1 MPDIYEYTDYRKYLS
16 DLYVARK
23 ATNRAFSYRLI
34 AQKAGLA
41 SPSFIGKIFSGMA
54 NISHRTLMRL
64 VEVFQIV
71 GPDAEYFELMVHFDG
86 SRSEI
91 DKNHYFQRMQALR
104 RRHGKPAKLEEDVL
118 QSAWYIAPVLAL
130 VELGLFHGDH
140 AALGRMLT
148 PPVASAQVRLAIEL
162 LMLHGLVRKQTNGQL
177 VRVRDASDPS
187 SSVPPRVPTAME
199 SIPIEAATLLERL
212 PPDTPSELRDR
223 IRSAHDQLLRLLL
236 LAGEPRGS

>member
-23 ATNRAFSYRLI
+23 ASNRAFSYRLI

-64 VEVFQIV
+64 VDVFQIV

-91 DKNHYFQRMQALR
+91 DKNHYFQRMQAMR
-104 RRHGKPAKLEEDVL
+104 RRYGKPANHDEDVL
-118 QSAWYIAPVLAL
+118 RSAWYIAPILTL
-130 VELGLFHGDH
+130 IELGMFRGDH
-140 AALGRMLT
+140 GALGRMLT
-148 PPVASAQVRLAIEL
+148 PPISPAEARLAIEL
-162 LMLHGLVRKQTNGQL
+162 LMLHGLIGKESSGRL
-177 VRVRDASDPS
+177 VRVQGDDESDFPCPPASA
-187 SSVPPRVPTAME
+187 AMTN
-199 SIPIEAATLLERL
+199 IPLDVDTLLNGL
-212 PPDTPSELRDR
+212 PTTIPDELRER
-223 IRSAHDQLLRLLL
+223 IQATHDELVRLLL
-236 LAGEPRGS
+236 QAKEERPRS